1 MINKIYIFFLNQN
14 HNVYKRFI
22 FIIFVLVIAMIFEMI
37 GLSLIIPLV
46 TQIVS
51 EQPNFLLISL
61 NEIFSNLFKLEFISY
76 IETLEF
82 FKDTQTAYL
91 LVTTILVLLFYTF
104 KVSLL
109 TFTLKMQSDFI
120 YLIHANLS
128 AQLFKKYLG
137 NSYKFHLKSN
147 SSKLLKNLIS
157 EIDQLIINGIVPIML
172 LITDFALVIAV
183 TILLIF
189 YEPLGTI
196 SAIIFILAMS
206 IIFIKFTNKKI
217 ITISS
222 ERQKYEDEKYKE
234 FQEAL
239 GSILEIKVYQKEKYF
254 YNKFFKNLVELRKIA
269 SFHHFITFVPQIWL
283 EYIALYGL
291 FFLIVIIS
299 TFDNSPSSQIATL
312 SLFAASL
319 FRLLPAISRIISSYN
334 RVKFTEVVF
343 DLINNHL
350 NSKDASNEKNNNY
363 YNFNKN
369 SLSKKKSI
377 LFRNIY
383 FKYNNVFI
391 FEDASFEIEFNKING
406 IIGESGSG
414 KSTLVNL
421 LLGVISPESGSIYF
435 SHKDENSAS
444 SNWLKNFSYVP
455 QKIYLSDDSILQ
467 NIAFGSDIENIDR
480 IKIQEIIRKVKLKD
494 LIMSLPNG
502 LENKIG
508 EKGIRISGGQSQ
520 RIGIAR
526 IMYQNREIIIL
537 DEATSALDKNTEIEV
552 LNGLFSNIENKT
564 FIIIAHRKETIDK
577 CDNLFLVENKKIK
590 KIK

>member
-1 MINKIYIFFLNQN
+1 M
-14 HNVYKRFI
+14 
-22 FIIFVLVIAMIFEMI
+22 FVLLLAMIFEMI

-51 EQPNFLLISL
+51 EQPNFLLISI
-61 NEIFSNLFKLEFISY
+61 NDIFSILFKLEFISY

-82 FKDTQTAYL
+82 FKDPQTAYL

-109 TFTLKMQSDFI
+109 TFSLKIQSDFI

-137 NSYKFHLKSN
+137 NSYKFHLKNN

-172 LITDFALVIAV
+172 LITDFALIIAV

-254 YNKFFKNLVELRKIA
+254 YNKFLKNLIELRKIS

-291 FFLIVIIS
+291 FLIVIIS

-334 RVKFTEVVF
+334 RVKFTKVVF

-350 NSKDASNEKNNNY
+350 ISKDASNEKNNNY

-369 SLSKKKSI
+369 SLSKKRVYYLEIYI
-377 LFRNIY
+377 LNI
-383 FKYNNVFI
+383 
-391 FEDASFEIEFNKING
+391 
-406 IIGESGSG
+406 
-414 KSTLVNL
+414 
-421 LLGVISPESGSIYF
+421 
-435 SHKDENSAS
+435 
-444 SNWLKNFSYVP
+444 
-455 QKIYLSDDSILQ
+455 
-467 NIAFGSDIENIDR
+467 
-480 IKIQEIIRKVKLKD
+480 
-494 LIMSLPNG
+494 IM
-502 LENKIG
+502 
-508 EKGIRISGGQSQ
+508 
-520 RIGIAR
+520 
-526 IMYQNREIIIL
+526 
-537 DEATSALDKNTEIEV
+537 
-552 LNGLFSNIENKT
+552 F
-564 FIIIAHRKETIDK
+564 
-577 CDNLFLVENKKIK
+577 LFLKMRHLKLSSIK
-590 KIK
+590 LME